1 MDRKRRIAKENN
13 IIKAAEEAF
22 EKVGF
27 NNSKMEDIASIA
39 GITKVTLY
47 TYFQSKEN
55 LYMAV
60 TYKAFQYLIEV
71 FYQTID
77 DFRDKSGLD
86 GVIGIQDAF
95 IDFCEKNFLYSE
107 TILNYFAL
115 IRSSS
120 GGKNSEKISPGINE
134 SMYFTK
140 IRDIQNLPLKL
151 TSQEI
156 ERGKVD
162 GSIKS
167 KVDSI
172 LLTLQGWSMI
182 IGYTKI
188 LSSSGRR
195 KTLLNVDLNE
205 IKKLNS
211 EVTRTILAKGF

>member
-120 GGKNSEKISPGINE
+120 GGK
-134 SMYFTK
+134 
-140 IRDIQNLPLKL
+140 
-151 TSQEI
+151 
-156 ERGKVD
+156 
-162 GSIKS
+162 
-167 KVDSI
+167 
-172 LLTLQGWSMI
+172 
-182 IGYTKI
+182 
-188 LSSSGRR
+188 R
-195 KTLLNVDLNE
+195 K
-205 IKKLNS
+205 
-211 EVTRTILAKGF
+211 R